1 MSEQRFAEMISMM
14 AHELRSPLTAV
25 KGFSATLVSKWD
37 RFSDEQRKEL
47 IGTIH
52 QDAERMGRII
62 AEVLDIA
69 RAEAGRMELART
81 EVELDSLVAEA
92 IASVGA
98 ERAIDR
104 VEVSIPDDL
113 KVLADPERIG
123 HVVRNLIENALRF
136 STEGPVHVTASSE
149 GSDCEVEVSDRGI
162 GIEPDRLDS
171 VFEGPGPKGQVA
183 TPRGTGLGLYLAK
196 KVVEAHGG
204 SISVSSEPGHGSTF
218 TFILPGGR

>member
-69 RAEAGRMELART
+69 RAEAGRLELAKT
-81 EVELDSLVAEA
+81 EIELVTLVAEA
-92 IASVGA
+92 IESVGT
-98 ERAIDR
+98 ERPTDR

-123 HVVRNLIENALRF
+123 HVVRNLIENGIRF
-136 STEGPVHVTASSE
+136 STEGPVRLAASSE
-149 GSDCEVEVSDRGI
+149 GSDCKVEVSDRGI
-162 GIEPDRLDS
+162 GIEPERLDS

-204 SISVSSEPGHGSTF
+204 SISVSSEPDHGSTF

>member
-69 RAEAGRMELART
+69 RAEAGRLELART
-81 EVELDSLVAEA
+81 LVEVDKLVAEA
-92 IASVGA
+92 IDSVGA
-98 ERAIDR
+98 ERTTDR
-104 VEVSIPDDL
+104 VEVSVPDGL
-113 KVLADPERIG
+113 QVLADPERIG
-123 HVVRNLIENALRF
+123 HVVRNLIENGLRF
-136 STEGPVHVTASSE
+136 STEGPVHVVVSPE
-149 GSDCEVEVSDRGI
+149 GSGCKVEVSDRGI
-162 GIEPDRLDS
+162 GIEPDRLES

-204 SISVSSEPGHGSTF
+204 SMSVSSEPDQGSTF
-218 TFILPGGR
+218 TFNLPGER